1 MIPRIIT
8 VVLLV
13 ALGQPLLLLAQQQ
26 KDPVLFTVGDTPV
39 HLSEF
44 TYIYSKTNGQ
54 NADFSQKSLEEYLD
68 LYVRFKLKVQEARQM
83 QVDTIPSLKAE
94 LAGYRKQLADSYLID
109 REVTDKLVRE
119 LYERAKQDVDV
130 SHIFVQIGEVG
141 INPMPEDSVAAY
153 AKIMNIRKRL
163 DQGETFEKLVQELSE
178 DEGANSRN
186 GNIGWLTAPLP
197 NGFYDLE
204 NAIYNQPIGKPGKPV
219 RTRLGY
225 HIAVVNRR
233 RPARGEVEV
242 AHVLARAQEGNF
254 EAAKARIDSAYAA
267 LQQGRSFE
275 EVTGNFSDDKTTA
288 DRGGYLGIFGIGRYE
303 KAFEDAAFALDKD
316 GAYSAPIRT
325 SIGWHIIRR
334 ISKREIQPF
343 ETEKTRLET
352 KIKQDSRF
360 DLARV
365 AMLERIRRENDF
377 KVYSQVLQNFVNAQD
392 SAAFFSFRWKA
403 NMDDPEQ
410 TIFTLGTDTRATL
423 GEFVDFMNRAVG
435 KRIRYNDQGVA
446 TAVQGLYQ
454 EFLNDACLRFEEA
467 HLEEKY
473 PEFRSLM
480 REYEE
485 GILLFEA
492 TKMVVW
498 DRASQDTVGLEAFYE
513 TVKERYQW
521 SERARINTFK
531 IVPESRA
538 KVNEIY
544 TYAQTHTPEETLS
557 HFNTAGQTIV
567 TVEEKTIE
575 RKAGTTNVWIPG
587 EVGRLQINR
596 DGTGT
601 FDKIM
606 EVIPPKMKTLQE
618 ARGYIIAD
626 YQDYLERQWVET
638 LRKQYPVVIQQ
649 QVLKSLIK
657 A

>member
-1 MIPRIIT
+1 MILRIIT
-8 VVLLV
+8 LVLLV

-83 QVDTIPSLKAE
+83 QVDTIPSLKVE

-316 GAYSAPIRT
+316 GAYTAPIRT

-531 IVPESRA
+531 IVPESRV

-544 TYAQTHTPEETLS
+544 TYAQTHTPEETLN
-557 HFNTAGQTIV
+557 HFNTAEQTIV

-606 EVIPPKMKTLQE
+606 EVIPPKLKTLQE

>member
-1 MIPRIIT
+1 MILRIIT
-8 VVLLV
+8 LVLLV
-13 ALGQPLLLLAQQQ
+13 AVWPLLLSAQQQ
-26 KDPVLFTVGDTPV
+26 QDPVLFTVGDTPV

-68 LYVRFKLKVQEARQM
+68 LYVRFKLKVKEARQM

-119 LYERAKQDVDV
+119 LYERAKEDVDV

-141 INPMPEDSVAAY
+141 INPMPEDSAAAY
-153 AKIMNIRKRL
+153 AKITAIRKRL

-403 NMDDPEQ
+403 SMDDPEQ

-521 SERARINTFK
+521 SERARISTFK
-531 IVPESRA
+531 IAPESRA

-557 HFNTAGQTIV
+557 HFNTAEQTIV
-567 TVEEKTIE
+567 TLEEKTIE

-606 EVIPPKMKTLQE
+606 EVIPPKLKTLQE